1 MSLAKLYGGKVSNP
15 VSQEIWGLIKQLAL
29 GAVKYPDDHSV
40 SSYYLSQHIYH
51 VVYLSSKVSAD
62 CTVDIE
68 IDRQKAD
75 WGVG

>member
-1 MSLAKLYGGKVSNP
+1 MAKLYGGKVSNP

-40 SSYYLSQHIYH
+40 SSHYLSQHIYL
-51 VVYLSSKVSAD
+51 VVYLSSKGSTD

-68 IDRQKAD
+68 IDGQKVD
-75 WGVG
+75 RGVG